1 MKKTI
6 FYTGPWN
13 NGIRPHGFMRLLSE
27 YYYKRKMCSGCGKA
41 YNKTFGLNQE

>member
-6 FYTGPWN
+6 FYTGPYD
-13 NGIRPHGFMRLLSE
+13 NGFRPHKFMRLLSE

-41 YNKTFGLNQE
+41 YNSAFGNKS